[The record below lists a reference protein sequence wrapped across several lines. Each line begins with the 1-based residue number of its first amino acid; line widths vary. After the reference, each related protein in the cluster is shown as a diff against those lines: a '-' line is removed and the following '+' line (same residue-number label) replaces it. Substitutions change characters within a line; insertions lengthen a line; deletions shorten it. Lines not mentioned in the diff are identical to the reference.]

1 MIRRGK
7 AIAYLSFD
15 VLLLILVIVRLH
27 GELELLDELLLGVLV
42 WKAKQAKWLY
52 LART

>member
-1 MIRRGK
+1 MVRREK
-7 AIAYLSFD
+7 VIAYLSFD
-15 VLLLILVIVRLH
+15 VLLFILVIVRLH
-27 GELELLDELLLGVLV
+27 GQLQLLDELLLGVLV

>member
-1 MIRRGK
+1 MVRREE

-15 VLLLILVIVRLH
+15 VLLFILVIVRLH
-27 GELELLDELLLGVLV
+27 GQLQLLDELLLGVLV

>member
-1 MIRRGK
+1 MVRREK

-15 VLLLILVIVRLH
+15 VFLFILVIVRLH
-27 GELELLDELLLGVLV
+27 GQLQLLDELLLGVLV